1 MHACMY
7 VGMHVCM
14 YVCMFVCTYVRTY
27 CMYVYIFLFIN
38 VTTWIKLKLYMS
50 QHGINIHKLD
60 ARDAVVVAPPT
71 AGAVVE
77 ALACAEYSVKM
88 IYRICVYIYT
98 S

>member
-1 MHACMY
+1 MY

-14 YVCMFVCTYVRTY
+14 YVCMYARTYVSTY
-27 CMYVYIFLFIN
+27 CMYVYIYIYLFIN

-50 QHGINIHKLD
+50 QHRINIHKLG